1 MIPVIGVP
9 ILNRPELLDALIDS
23 IDVRVE
29 QTIVVDNGKLFDLY
43 GSESKLSVIQP
54 GHNIGVSA
62 SWNLVMQVTPH
73 APWWLLVNNDVTFGP
88 GDLAILAQTIDPEL
102 AAIYQMPS
110 FSAFAMTQ
118 PGLTAVGYFDENFH
132 PAYNEDLDMNRRAQ
146 LAGVPVIAVP
156 FTGTH
161 VGSATIYSDARYR
174 FRNGFTHPANDE
186 YYARKWGGPK
196 EGGETFTTPFN
207 QGGHVGDWRLDPE
220 RLRNQAW

>member
-1 MIPVIGVP
+1 VIPVIGVP

-88 GDLAILAQTIDPEL
+88 GDLAILAQTIDPER

-118 PGLTAVGYFDENFH
+118 PGLTAVGYFDE
-132 PAYNEDLDMNRRAQ
+132 
-146 LAGVPVIAVP
+146 
-156 FTGTH
+156 
-161 VGSATIYSDARYR
+161 SATIYSDARYR